1 MTVTRDV
8 GSRNVG
14 DELAALH
21 QLVDRARTKGRTAVV
36 IERDEVLAALQR
48 IEAAHADATLAS
60 RELVA
65 QREDVVRSSEDEASE
80 ILRAARLEQDRLVSD
95 TEVFRVA
102 VREGE
107 ELVSAA
113 REEAAVLRRET
124 DEYVGTRL
132 ASLKASLER
141 TLVEVCRGI
150 TNLTGSESA
159 VETTSE
165 AGADAPVLLVDPAG
179 R

>member
-8 GSRNVG
+8 GTRNVG

-36 IERDEVLAALQR
+36 LERDEVLAALQR

-65 QREDVVRSSEDEASE
+65 HREDVVKSSEDEASE

-113 REEAAVLRRET
+113 REEAEVLRRDT
-124 DEYVGTRL
+124 DTYVETRL
-132 ASLKASLER
+132 VSLQASLEK
-141 TLVEVCRGI
+141 TLGEVRRGI
-150 TNLTGSESA
+150 TNLSSR
-159 VETTSE
+159 E
-165 AGADAPVLLVDPAG
+165 AEVSSS
-179 R
+179 

>member
-1 MTVTRDV
+1 VTLTRDV
-8 GSRNVG
+8 GTRNVG

-36 IERDEVLAALQR
+36 LERDEVLAALQR

-65 QREDVVRSSEDEASE
+65 RREDVVKSSEDEASE

-113 REEAAVLRRET
+113 REEAAVLRRDTE
-124 DEYVGTRL
+124 EYVETRL
-132 ASLKASLER
+132 ASLQAALEK
-141 TLVEVCRGI
+141 TLGEVRRGI
-150 TNLTGSESA
+150 TNLTGR
-159 VETTSE
+159 E
-165 AGADAPVLLVDPAG
+165 AEVPPK
-179 R
+179 

>member
-8 GSRNVG
+8 GTRSVG

-21 QLVDRARTKGRTAVV
+21 QLVDRARTKGRSSVV
-36 IERDEVLAALQR
+36 LERDEVLAALQR
-48 IEAAHADATLAS
+48 IESAHAGATHAS

-65 QREDVVRSSEDEASE
+65 QREDLMRSSEDEASE

-107 ELVSAA
+107 DLVAAA
-113 REEAAVLRRET
+113 REEADVLRRDT
-124 DEYVGTRL
+124 DAYVGTRL
-132 ASLKASLER
+132 ASLQASLEK
-141 TLVEVCRGI
+141 TLGEVRRGI
-150 TNLTGSESA
+150 TNLSSR
-159 VETTSE
+159 E
-165 AGADAPVLLVDPAG
+165 AEVSN
-179 R
+179 

>member
-1 MTVTRDV
+1 VIPPRT
-8 GSRNVG
+8 VG

-21 QLVDRARTKGRTAVV
+21 QLVDGARTKGRTAVV
-36 IERDEVLAALQR
+36 LERDEVLGALAR

-65 QREDVVRSSEDEASE
+65 QREDVVKSSEDEASE

-102 VREGE
+102 RREGE
-107 ELVSAA
+107 DLLTAA
-113 REEAAVLRRET
+113 REEAEVLRRDT

-132 ASLKASLER
+132 ASLQAALEK
-141 TLVEVCRGI
+141 TLGEVRRGI
-150 TNLTGSESA
+150 SNLTSG
-159 VETTSE
+159 ETE
-165 AGADAPVLLVDPAG
+165 ASSPAPVLLAG
-179 R
+179 AIDG